1 MNQFK
6 KLIARSIF
14 VLAAPLLAT
23 SAQAADSVLH
33 TILKEGVLKVGTT
46 GDWNPM
52 TMRDAATNKY
62 TGFDI
67 DVSTKL
73 AEDLGVEIEY
83 VPTDWKTLVAGVTAD
98 KYHMTGSA
106 SVNPKRAK
114 VAGYSISYVEV
125 GQLPMIHKKNA
136 DRFKSWDD
144 INQAGVKVAANLGTT
159 QEQYIKTFFPNATH
173 VVVESPARDW
183 QDVLAGRS
191 DASITSNIEAHK
203 LVEKYPDQM
212 MIVPVDQ
219 AKART
224 PLAVL
229 LPQGDQVWINYVNH
243 WISLQQARGFFDGLK
258 KKWGL

>member
-1 MNQFK
+1 MKLFK
-6 KLIARSIF
+6 YSVMALLGF
-14 VLAAPLLAT
+14 LLAT
-23 SAQAADSVLH
+23 TAAEADSRLKK
-33 TILKEGVLKVGTT
+33 ILNTGVLRVGTT

-52 TMRDAATNKY
+52 TMRDPATNKY

-136 DRFKSWDD
+136 ERFKSWDD
-144 INQAGVKVAANLGTT
+144 INQAGVKVSANLGTT

-212 MIVPVDQ
+212 MIVPVDK

>member
-1 MNQFK
+1 MNSLRKFVV
-6 KLIARSIF
+6 RSIF
-14 VLAAPLLAT
+14 ILAAPLLAT
-23 SAQAADSVLH
+23 GAQAGESVLH

-62 TGFDI
+62 KGFDI

-83 VPTDWKTLVAGVTAD
+83 VPTDWKTLVAGVTAA

-125 GQLPMIHKKNA
+125 GQLPMIHTKNA

-144 INQAGVKVAANLGTT
+144 INQVGVKVSANLGTT
-159 QEQYIKTFFPNATH
+159 QEQYIKSFFPNATH
-173 VVVESPARDW
+173 VIMESPARDW

-212 MIVPVDQ
+212 MIAPVEN

-224 PLAVL
+224 PLAIL
-229 LPQGDQVWINYVNH
+229 LPQDDQVWINYVNH
-243 WISLQQARGFFDGLK
+243 WISLQKARGFFDDLK